1 MDIGSGAGRIK
12 AMHFSEAT
20 IKKQAIIALMLLALL
35 TAGCRQGEE
44 YWSDGG
50 DEAPPNFDETLPA
63 GNLAFTHSI
72 MALSD
77 INNIIPLG
85 NLNPPGHTLPTDH
98 IYFVTKGIGK
108 EVLAPASG
116 RILEITKGS
125 ANNDDALKIAVTK
138 TTTYYLGH
146 IYLDAN
152 LAEGDEVAG
161 GQKLGLSGGAAAVDL
176 GVMNKD
182 ISNPLLNQHHPANT
196 LFGDAPLKYYG
207 DPSLR
212 ELLYALVRPTDD
224 PEYVAPSQAAKDGV
238 FVFDQAGKLIGDWF
252 RDGTLAYEWEE
263 QLSFSYACFY
273 PDQLRIAIGRDNATQ
288 CMLFAVKSADPT
300 PPRPEDVSAASGAVA
315 YQLYN
320 GNNASKGEP
329 TGSRVGLMMVEM
341 PTDDTLKIEIFS
353 DAISSTRA
361 FTDAAWYYER

>member
-1 MDIGSGAGRIK
+1 MHSSKAGP
-12 AMHFSEAT
+12 
-20 IKKQAIIALMLLALL
+20 KKFLAIASMLLALL
-35 TAGCRQGEE
+35 AAGCRPGEE
-44 YWSDGG
+44 YWSDEG

-63 GNLAFTHSI
+63 GSLAFTHSI
-72 MALSD
+72 MALAD

-98 IYFVTKGIGK
+98 IYFVTKGIRK

-125 ANNDDALKIAVTK
+125 ANNDDAVKIAVTK
-138 TTTYYLGH
+138 TMTYYLGH
-146 IYLDAN
+146 IYLDAT

-161 GQKLGLSGGAAAVDL
+161 GQELGLSGGAAAVDL

-196 LFGDAPLKYYG
+196 QYGDAPLKYYV
-207 DPSLR
+207 DTALR
-212 ELLYALVRPTDD
+212 DSLYALVRPVDD
-224 PEYVAPSQAAKDGV
+224 SEYVAPSQAAKDGV
-238 FVFDQAGKLIGDWF
+238 FVFDQPGRLIGDWF

-273 PDQLRIAIGRDNATQ
+273 PDQLRIAIGRENATQ
-288 CMLFAVKSADPT
+288 CMLFAIKSDDPA
-300 PPRPEDVSAASGAVA
+300 PAKPEDVTVASGAVA

-320 GNNASKGEP
+320 GNVVSKGEP
-329 TGSRVGLMMVEM
+329 TGARVGLMMVQM
-341 PTDDTLKIEIFS
+341 LTDDTLKIEIFN
-353 DAISSTRA
+353 DATSPTKA